1 MADVKISALPAA
13 SALTGDELIPLV
25 QGGVTMQ
32 GALRAV
38 QRIPV
43 NTQTGTAY
51 TLVAADAGRVVRCN
65 NASAIALTLPTG
77 VFAVG
82 DVVLVRQVGA
92 GQVTAAGG
100 TINLPTSATA
110 KTRTQGSV
118 ISLHYVATN
127 TWDASGDLA

>member
-13 SALTGDELIPLV
+13 SALTGDELLPIV
-25 QGGVTMQ
+25 QGGVTLQ
-32 GALRAV
+32 TSARAI

-43 NTQTGTAY
+43 NTQAGTTY
-51 TLVAADAGRVVRCN
+51 TLVAADAGKLTRLDD
-65 NASAIALTLPTG
+65 AAAIALTLPTG
-77 VFAVG
+77 VFTIG

-100 TINLPTSATA
+100 TINLPTGTVA

>member
-1 MADVKISALPAA
+1 MADIKISELPAA
-13 SALTGDELIPLV
+13 SALTGAELLPVV
-25 QGGVTMQ
+25 QSGVTV
-32 GALRAV
+32 RSTV
-38 QRIPV
+38 REIQRIPL

-51 TLVAADAGRVVRCN
+51 TLVAADAGRVVRCD
-65 NASAIALTLPTG
+65 NAAAIALTLPTG
-77 VFAVG
+77 VFVVG

-100 TINLPTSATA
+100 TINLPTGAAA

-118 ISLHYVATN
+118 ISLHYVAAN

>member
-13 SALTGDELIPLV
+13 SALTGDELLPIV
-25 QGGVTMQ
+25 QGGVTLQ
-32 GALRAV
+32 TSARAI

-43 NTQTGTAY
+43 NTQTGTTY
-51 TLVAADAGRVVRCN
+51 TLVAADAGKLTRLD
-65 NASAIALTLPTG
+65 NAAAIALTLPTG
-77 VFAVG
+77 VFTIG

-100 TINLPTSATA
+100 TINLPTGAVA